1 MELSEAKEILKEF
14 YKSTKIDDSKIRL
27 ALFSVM
33 YYIENE
39 SISKEKNKKLEDLYE
54 SLESQYMIDQRM
66 YEKIID
72 IMMGEIVT
80 HNIPDD
86 FCMRYGKRKKTCKTL
101 DDDEKCKECIRE
113 YYFKKARGEEDE

>member
-39 SISKEKNKKLEDLYE
+39 SIPKEK
-54 SLESQYMIDQRM
+54 I
-66 YEKIID
+66 
-72 IMMGEIVT
+72 
-80 HNIPDD
+80 
-86 FCMRYGKRKKTCKTL
+86 RKKIEECVKRRQELANGNFWESPSNINEDTAIVMAQTL
-101 DDDEKCKECIRE
+101 YQELL
-113 YYFKKARGEEDE
+113 GE